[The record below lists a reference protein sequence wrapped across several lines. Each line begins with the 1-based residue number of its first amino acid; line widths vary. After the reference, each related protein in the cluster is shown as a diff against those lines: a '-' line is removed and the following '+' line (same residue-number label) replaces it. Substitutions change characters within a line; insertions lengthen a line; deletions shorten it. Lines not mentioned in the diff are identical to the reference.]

1 MKSIDLIREAHHR
14 PKLHDAFG
22 VEVMTKRAVD
32 LLGDWPHERGG
43 LGVTNDCSLF
53 IGEDIVGNRIV
64 REMAHLL
71 VCDACAPTE
80 HNVSGNSIVAIVDGR
95 CSQICQLP
103 LSRCDVSVRAIEQLH
118 VTAQQTGMVRE
129 GSDNV

>member
-1 MKSIDLIREAHHR
+1 MKSIDLIREAHHC

-64 REMAHLL
+64 PEMAHLL

-80 HNVSGNSIVAIVDGR
+80 HNVSGDSIVAIVDGR
-95 CSQICQLP
+95 C
-103 LSRCDVSVRAIEQLH
+103 
-118 VTAQQTGMVRE
+118 G
-129 GSDNV
+129 